1 LSFGQAVG
9 NNDIRNRINAFHRS
23 GDPCDRPRCGALMP
37 LWAILVIAPTALGIV
52 AFGVVIARDARH

>member
-1 LSFGQAVG
+1 
-9 NNDIRNRINAFHRS
+9 
-23 GDPCDRPRCGALMP
+23 MP